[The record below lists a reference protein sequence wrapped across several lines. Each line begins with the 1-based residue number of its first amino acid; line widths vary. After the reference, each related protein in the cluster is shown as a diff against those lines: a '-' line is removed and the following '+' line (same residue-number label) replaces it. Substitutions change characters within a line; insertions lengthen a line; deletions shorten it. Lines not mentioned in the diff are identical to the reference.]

1 MYTSATETPKEKV
14 QVTWLPGQLLKE
26 AGFKLEEW
34 VGFGRVE
41 VGHECPIP
49 LEEPSTIRHL
59 LLGSKAMTNLDSV
72 LKGRD
77 ITLQTKICIVTAMDF
92 PVAIYGCESWAIK
105 KAAC

>member
-1 MYTSATETPKEKV
+1 MYTSAA
-14 QVTWLPGQLLKE
+14 TWLPGWLLKE

-41 VGHECPIP
+41 VGHECPFP

-72 LKGRD
+72 VKSRD
-77 ITLQTKICIVTAMDF
+77 TTLPTKICIVKAMVF
-92 PVAIYGCESWAIK
+92 PVAIYGCESWTIK
-105 KAAC
+105 KAEC